1 MLLEQFIQQS
11 KKIYEFKIGVAGD
24 LPDGFT
30 DSMESCLQKYG
41 LKSLSNGKKTPIQE
55 RPLDFPNLSNQHV
68 TYFETELEYPTT
80 PQILEDYI
88 ASCCDCDRANILVR
102 TAGDMAETYQEADT
116 NKEVYQN
123 KLETTELESAD
134 PKAQDH
140 VGGNRVMSLLAEL
153 EKARNER
160 ENDPVDGAPKG
171 EQADIS
177 EDGNNKSAIGS

>member
-11 KKIYEFKIGVAGD
+11 KKIYEFKIGVAGE
-24 LPDGFT
+24 LPEDFA
-30 DSMESCLQKYG
+30 DKMESALQKYG
-41 LKSLSNGKKTPIQE
+41 LKSLSTGKKTPIQE
-55 RPLDFPNLSNQHV
+55 RPLDFPNLRNEQV
-68 TYFETELEYPTT
+68 TYYEAELQYPTT
-80 PQILEDYI
+80 VQVLKDYI
-88 ASCCDCDRANILVR
+88 GHCCDIVDSNVMVR
-102 TAGDMAETYQEADT
+102 NVNDMQEVYQDADT

-123 KLETTELESAD
+123 KLETVELESAD

-160 ENDPVDGAPKG
+160 DVDPVDGAPKG
-171 EQADIS
+171 EQADIT